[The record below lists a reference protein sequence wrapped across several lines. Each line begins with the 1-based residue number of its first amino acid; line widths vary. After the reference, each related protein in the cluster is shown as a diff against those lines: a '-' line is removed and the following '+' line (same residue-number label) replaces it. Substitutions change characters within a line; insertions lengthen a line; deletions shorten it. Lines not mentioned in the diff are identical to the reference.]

1 MGKKVK
7 LAVFDKDQT
16 VKIEKH
22 EISNNGNRIS
32 IVPEGAGY
40 FMPEIGPTKFL
51 YWPMRKR
58 YFLFGERTYERVYF
72 ALKKGS
78 SCIDFAKRIANYD
91 EETQLG
97 VMVYGPDQEAVKKSN
112 LNLLVTKVGQD
123 TNQGTPW
130 YIWAIL
136 ITSGLSFLLLLQ
148 MSGVLR

>member
-51 YWPMRKR
+51 YWPTRKKF
-58 YFLFGERTYERVYF
+58 FLFGARIYERVYF
-72 ALKKGS
+72 SLKKGH
-78 SCIDFAKRIANYD
+78 SCIDFAKQIAYYD
-91 EETQLG
+91 EETANA
-97 VMVYGPDQEAVKKSN
+97 VVVYGPDEEQVEGA
-112 LNLLVTKVGQD
+112 T
-123 TNQGTPW
+123 TNMLATQIGKDNIPSTPW
-130 YIWAIL
+130 YVWPIL
-136 ITSGLSFLLLLQ
+136 LGLAVILFILLNQSGMF
-148 MSGVLR
+148 R

>member
-16 VKIEKH
+16 VKLERH

-51 YWPMRKR
+51 YWPMRKK
-58 YFLFGERTYERVYF
+58 FLFFGSYVYERVYF

-78 SCIDFAKRIANYD
+78 SCLDFAKQIAYYD
-91 EETQLG
+91 EKTANA
-97 VMVYGPDQEAVKKSN
+97 VVVYGPDVEQVKKAN
-112 LNLLVTKVGQD
+112 LNLLAEKIGVDNNPQ
-123 TNQGTPW
+123 TPW
-130 YIWAIL
+130 YIWVILLSSLFSAAI
-136 ITSGLSFLLLLQ
+136 LLQ
-148 MSGVLR
+148 MSGLLR